1 MLFLSRKRKRL
12 YSKLNEPEREDCPD
26 GHVNPA
32 FSGSMGKLNYL
43 NLFIIIFQLFMF
55 IKRTP
60 RVVFKSGLPKFTQSP
75 VQQNAY

>member
-43 NLFIIIFQLFMF
+43 NSFIIIFPIVHVHKKDTTCCFQ
-55 IKRTP
+55 IGVT
-60 RVVFKSGLPKFTQSP
+60 
-75 VQQNAY
+75 